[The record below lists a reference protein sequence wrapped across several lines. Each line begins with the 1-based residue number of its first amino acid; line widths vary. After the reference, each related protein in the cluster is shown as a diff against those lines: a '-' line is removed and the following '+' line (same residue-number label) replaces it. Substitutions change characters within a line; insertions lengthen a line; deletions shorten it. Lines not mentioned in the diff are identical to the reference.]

1 MHYTDRIE
9 PGRGS
14 VLRFLA
20 LFAVALWPAAASAG
34 PTNPAAPRAESE
46 DSPHYRIDARFDATS
61 GYLRAAVDITIPQAQ
76 LQAEPSFLL
85 NERMRV
91 DTNAFGRG
99 VHASVAPT
107 DRPIGGLQAI
117 TLRFDRP
124 PTAPQRLRFRYEGL
138 VNRFDDA
145 AISRDRVELRLER
158 FWLPLRS
165 DLRLA
170 FTVDAQIDGL
180 PAGIPVTTQ
189 GDYRQQDGRNGS
201 RLTIRRAIP
210 DLDLPI
216 AGSPGIART
225 TAADVEFYASD
236 TGDALV
242 STMREHSIGAAAFF
256 RKLYGP
262 PQGGPLRVVVV
273 PRAEGGAYARRN
285 FLVLPSYRK
294 PGDPA
299 PPFEPQNPART
310 VAHEIE
316 HAWMPS
322 PSVGGENYWVSE
334 SVAEYMALRYVAMA
348 FGDKERDALLE
359 RKRKAAASSGS
370 LRTERRPDNAA
381 LYQKGPLLLLALA
394 DRIGSE
400 KLDAILT
407 RRERP
412 RTHREFMTELA
423 ATAGEEA
430 AREFEAQLGE
440 SGLPASAGGGA
451 QASASSNDGDAAP
464 AKVSLYS
471 IVMSGTVKGE
481 LKVERAAGVRHTSLK
496 YDDRGRGPDLE
507 THSRY
512 DAQGVLTSATVE
524 GVNYAKRP
532 VSERFTV
539 SAGRASWASSND
551 SGDQPAGAYYLISD
565 SNAEDSA
572 ALARALLVAAG
583 NELAMLPAGRARID
597 KVLEREVRGQEG
609 ATKVTLYG
617 ISGLG
622 LQPSH
627 VWLDGQNELF
637 AAGGNWLST
646 VRKGYEAA
654 LPDLFSA
661 QDEIGT
667 AALRER
673 NRGLRR
679 SVERPI
685 VVRGAQLYDA
695 EHRTVR
701 TGVSVVI
708 RGTRIAAV
716 GDVAGIEEP
725 DDAEIV
731 DGTGGTLIPGLW
743 DMHVHVLDP
752 MEGVLDLLAGVTTV
766 RDLGNDD
773 ARLTRIIG
781 QYDDGTAVGPRVLK
795 SGLIEGPGPLAAP
808 FGKFVETPEQMRAAV
823 DFYADRG
830 YSQIKLYSSL
840 APALVPHA
848 VAAARARG
856 LRVGG
861 HIPAGMTMREA
872 VSAGFDEVHHAN
884 FWILNFMPADIV
896 ARTNSPVRFFAAY
909 EHGHEIDMASG
920 QVRTL
925 IDEVRAHGTVV
936 DPTLVVFENMFT
948 GKRGVLASWMKPWA
962 ARLPTTLERGGRAG
976 GRASTPEQQSAY
988 TESFARLKQMLKAM
1002 HEAGIPIVAGTDG
1015 SPLQLSRELELYAAA
1030 GIPPADVL
1038 YMATLGAA
1046 RVMKLD
1052 GDTGS
1057 ILPGKRADL
1066 VLVDGDPTRDIGSVR
1081 NVRLVIKNGDLYDG
1095 DALATAAGLRPLAA
1109 RSATLA
1115 PRTGAAR

>member
-1 MHYTDRIE
+1 MHHTDRFE

-14 VLRFLA
+14 VLLLLA
-20 LFAVALWPAAASAG
+20 LSAAPAASA
-34 PTNPAAPRAESE
+34 AAAGTAE
-46 DSPHYRIDARFDATS
+46 DSPHYRIEARFDAAS
-61 GYLRAAVDITIPQAQ
+61 GYVRASVDVTIPQSQ

-85 NERMRV
+85 NERLKV
-91 DTNAFGRG
+91 DTRAFGRG

-138 VNRFDDA
+138 VNRFDDP
-145 AISRDRVELRLER
+145 AISRERIELRLER

-165 DLRLA
+165 DLRMA
-170 FTVDAQIDGL
+170 FSVDARIDGL

-189 GDYRQQDGRNGS
+189 GDYRQHSSRNGS
-201 RLTIRRAIP
+201 RLTIHRAMP

-216 AGSPGIART
+216 AGSPGLART

-236 TGDALV
+236 AGDALV
-242 STMREHSIGAAAFF
+242 STMREHAIGAAAFF

-262 PQGGPLRVVVV
+262 PQEGPLRVVVV
-273 PRAEGGAYARRN
+273 PRGEGGAYARRN

-294 PGDPA
+294 PGDPTPA
-299 PPFEPQNPART
+299 FEPQNPART

-334 SVAEYMALRYVAMA
+334 SVAEYMALRYITAA
-348 FGDKERDALLE
+348 FGEKEREALLE

-394 DRIGSE
+394 DRIGSDE
-400 KLDAILT
+400 LDAILT

-412 RTHREFMTELA
+412 RTHREFMAELA
-423 ATAGEEA
+423 ASAGEEA
-430 AREFEAQLGE
+430 AREFEAQLGQ
-440 SGLPASAGGGA
+440 SGLPASAGGGE
-451 QASASSNDGDAAP
+451 ASATSTGGAAASATSPGVDAAP
-464 AKVSLYS
+464 ATVTLYS

-481 LKVERAAGVRHTSLK
+481 LKIERAAGARQASLK
-496 YDDRGRGPDLE
+496 YDDRGRGPDLR

-512 DAQGVLTSATVE
+512 DAQGVLTNATVE

-532 VSERFTV
+532 VTESFTV
-539 SAGRASWASSND
+539 SAGRASWASSTD
-551 SGDQPAGAYYLISD
+551 SGDRPAGAYYLIND

-583 NELAMLPAGRARID
+583 NELAMLPAGRARIE

-609 ATKVTLYG
+609 ATKVTLYS

-627 VWLDGQNELF
+627 IWLDGQNELF
-637 AAGGNWLST
+637 AAGGNWIST

-654 LPDLFSA
+654 LPELFAA
-661 QDEIGT
+661 QDEVGI
-667 AALRER
+667 AALRDR

-679 SVERPI
+679 SVQRPI
-685 VVRGAQLYDA
+685 VIRGAQVFDA
-695 EHRTVR
+695 EQRTVR
-701 TGVSVVI
+701 SGVTVVV
-708 RGTRIAAV
+708 RGTRIASVSDA
-716 GDVAGIEEP
+716 ASIEEP
-725 DDAEIV
+725 ADAEVI
-731 DGTGGTLIPGLW
+731 DGKGGTLIPGLW

-752 MEGVLDLLAGVTTV
+752 VEGVLDLLAGVTTV

-773 ARLTRIIG
+773 ARLTRIIE

-808 FGKFVETPEQMRAAV
+808 FGQFVETPEQMRAAV

-840 APALVPHA
+840 APALVPPA
-848 VAAARARG
+848 IAAAHARG

-884 FWILNFMPADIV
+884 FWILNFMPPDIV
-896 ARTNSPVRFFAAY
+896 ARTNSPVRFSAAY

-920 QVRTL
+920 QVQAL
-925 IDEVRAHGTVV
+925 IGEVKARGTVV

-948 GKRGVLASWMKPWA
+948 GTRGVLASWMKPWA
-962 ARLPTTLERGGRAG
+962 PRLPTTLERGGRAG
-976 GRASTPEQQSAY
+976 GRASTPEQRAAY
-988 TESFARLKQMLKAM
+988 GESFTRLKQMLKAM
-1002 HEAGIPIVAGTDG
+1002 HGAGVPIVAGTDG
-1015 SPLQLSRELELYAAA
+1015 SPLQLSRELELYAEA
-1030 GIPPADVL
+1030 GIPPGEVL
-1038 YMATLGAA
+1038 YLATLGAA

-1052 GDTGS
+1052 ADAGS
-1057 ILPGKRADL
+1057 ILAGKRADL
-1066 VLVDGDPTRDIGSVR
+1066 VLVDGDPTRDIGAVR
-1081 NVRLVIKNGDLYDG
+1081 NVRLVIKNGDLYDA
-1095 DALATAAGLRPLAA
+1095 DALATAAGLRPLPV
-1109 RSATLA
+1109 RSATRSPHKEAA
-1115 PRTGAAR
+1115 P